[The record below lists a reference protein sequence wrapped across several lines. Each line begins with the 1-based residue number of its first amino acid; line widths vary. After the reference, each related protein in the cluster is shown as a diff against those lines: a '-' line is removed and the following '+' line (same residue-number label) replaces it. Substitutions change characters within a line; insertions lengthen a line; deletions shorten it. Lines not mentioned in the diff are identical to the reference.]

1 MLIDT
6 ARLAGSHDLRLSAW
20 GPYTKRYIGVS
31 HIPDTR
37 AGLRFDLSL
46 FPGLYRRNA
55 LVPTVM
61 WDTGYH
67 PWEAAADLSYFSHRH
82 DVIWKDQLYCDMAY
96 CRLDE
101 QAVLVRCTSVNR
113 SDETQQLALHYAAS
127 LHFPPRKPY
136 SAEVLQTSNVTLPPG
151 VQWIDALEYGEVTYA
166 AVDPRANLTE
176 DGQVRGEVLRHGL
189 VDGMGLG
196 QNFGAT
202 AGDRVRYAV
211 TVPRVLNDA
220 GLLLRVQQAAGAQT
234 SVALS
239 GLVSAQVDLRGSDR
253 PATVVIPVGPVAAG
267 EHQLVITGLGGSGL
281 ILDGCALGER
291 RDLADVTFA
300 PVVWQSRPRR
310 LPAPRANTLLLQYA
324 QASGVYGLAWN
335 VEPAIVREFH
345 GDDLETLS
353 RRMVHE
359 HVATEIRDKGDG
371 HFTNVFMR
379 PIFLPPRAEH
389 VMTGL
394 VCTGDEAAVRS
405 RLAAFDPDAAEWA
418 HVHADARKRVVDMAP
433 NPAGEAYRASQER
446 MAATVLTNVVYP
458 VRTRGTW
465 IRHGTPGRWWDCL
478 YTWDSGFIG
487 LGQVELDLARA
498 VDTLNAYVTEPGEQD
513 AAFIHHGSAVP
524 TQFYLFLELWNR
536 TQDPALLVYFY
547 PRLQQYHRF
556 MAGRLGSSTTRTH
569 QSNLLRTWD
578 YFYNSG
584 GWDDYPPQVYAR
596 NHGLY
601 PTVTP
606 VITTSQVIRTAKI
619 LRMAALALDLP
630 TTEYDEDIATLTH
643 ALQEH
648 AWDEEAGYFSYVEH
662 DAAGRPIGFLRY
674 AGGANFNMGM
684 DGASPLVAAACTP
697 AQDAR
702 LAAALMAPERMW
714 CRFGLSTV
722 DQSAPYFRDDGYWN
736 GSVWMA
742 HQWFFWKTLLDMG
755 QADAAHRIA
764 QTALDLWR
772 HEVDETYNCMEH
784 FVVRSGRGAGWHHF
798 GGLSSPV
805 LNWYSAYHR
814 PGRLTTGLDVWV
826 ESLAQAVDQGRLT
839 ATLSLHGPA
848 HRTPVIIAAMAPQGS
863 YTATWNGA
871 PVAASERYPG
881 VLEIQLPAGRVNGQ
895 LIVTPRAA

>member
-1 MLIDT
+1 
-6 ARLAGSHDLRLSAW
+6 
-20 GPYTKRYIGVS
+20 
-31 HIPDTR
+31 
-37 AGLRFDLSL
+37 
-46 FPGLYRRNA
+46 
-55 LVPTVM
+55 
-61 WDTGYH
+61 
-67 PWEAAADLSYFSHRH
+67 
-82 DVIWKDQLYCDMAY
+82 
-96 CRLDE
+96 
-101 QAVLVRCTSVNR
+101 
-113 SDETQQLALHYAAS
+113 
-127 LHFPPRKPY
+127 
-136 SAEVLQTSNVTLPPG
+136 
-151 VQWIDALEYGEVTYA
+151 
-166 AVDPRANLTE
+166 
-176 DGQVRGEVLRHGL
+176 
-189 VDGMGLG
+189 
-196 QNFGAT
+196 
-202 AGDRVRYAV
+202 
-211 TVPRVLNDA
+211 
-220 GLLLRVQQAAGAQT
+220 
-234 SVALS
+234 
-239 GLVSAQVDLRGSDR
+239 
-253 PATVVIPVGPVAAG
+253 
-267 EHQLVITGLGGSGL
+267 GGNGL

-291 RDLADVTFA
+291 RDLAGVTFA
-300 PVVWQSRPRR
+300 PVVWQSRPHR
-310 LPAPRANTLLLQYA
+310 LPGPRANTLLLRYA
-324 QASGVYGLAWN
+324 QLSGVYGLAWN

-379 PIFLPPRAEH
+379 PIFLLPRSEH

-418 HVHADARKRVVDMAP
+418 HVHADARKRVVDMAS

-536 TQDPALLVYFY
+536 TQDPALLAYFY

-630 TTEYDEDIATLTH
+630 TAEYDEDIATLTH

-662 DAAGRPIGFLRY
+662 DAAGRPIGFLRH

-702 LAAALMAPERMW
+702 LVAALMAPERMW

-764 QTALDLWR
+764 RTALDLWR

-784 FVVRSGRGAGWHHF
+784 FVVQSGRGAGWHHF

-826 ESLAQAVDQGRLT
+826 EALAQAVDQGRLT
-839 ATLSLHGPA
+839 ATLALHGPA
-848 HRTPVIIAAMAPQGS
+848 HRTPVFFF
-863 YTATWNGA
+863 
-871 PVAASERYPG
+871 
-881 VLEIQLPAGRVNGQ
+881 
-895 LIVTPRAA
+895 